1 MASNS
6 SDLNRSPLTKVRSH
20 NVNSQPQLVGKW
32 LGAQKDLQKLAP
44 ILAELSVYQR
54 ELDKAYPLLM
64 LKAISLKDDLLVVA
78 APSPSVAAKL
88 RQSTPSLLAAINVAC
103 EISPDTRGRKVN
115 RIRFKPQMGF
125 SAGRSYSGNTKNNVN
140 NATTTSQV
148 RYAVTLPAESITIA
162 QHIIEEC
169 GNEKLKL
176 ALTRLLK
183 LQQKKSAQSMK

>member
-6 SDLNRSPLTKVRSH
+6 SDLNRSPLTYVQSH
-20 NVNSQPQLVGKW
+20 SVTTQPQLVGKW

-54 ELDKAYPLLM
+54 ELDKAHPLLM

-78 APSPSVAAKL
+78 TPSPSVAAKL
-88 RQSTPSLLAAINVAC
+88 RQSTPSLLAAINAAC

-125 SAGRSYSGNTKNNVN
+125 SSVRSHSGTLKGS
-140 NATTTSQV
+140 ATGTTTTNRP
-148 RYAVTLPAESITIA
+148 RYAVTLPAGSIAIA
-162 QHIIEEC
+162 ENIIEHCEHDR
-169 GNEKLKL
+169 LKL
-176 ALTRLLK
+176 ALTRLLRM
-183 LQQKKSAQSMK
+183 QQKTSAFRK

>member
-6 SDLNRSPLTKVRSH
+6 SDLNRSPLNYVQSQAVTT
-20 NVNSQPQLVGKW
+20 QPQAVGKW

-54 ELDKAYPLLM
+54 ELDKAHPLLM
-64 LKAISLKDDLLVVA
+64 LKAISLKDDLLVVI

-88 RQSTPSLLAAINVAC
+88 RQSTPSLLAAINAAC

-125 SAGRSYSGNTKNNVN
+125 SSGRLYSGTLKNSNSSV
-140 NATTTSQV
+140 ATERRPLYTVALPADS
-148 RYAVTLPAESITIA
+148 VTIAESI
-162 QHIIEEC
+162 IEHCEH
-169 GNEKLKL
+169 EKLKL
-176 ALTRLLK
+176 ALTKLLNM
-183 LQQKKSAQSMK
+183 QRKKTAILK

>member
-1 MASNS
+1 MAANS

-54 ELDKAYPLLM
+54 ELDKAHPLLM

-125 SAGRSYSGNTKNNVN
+125 SAGRSYSGNMKNNV
-140 NATTTSQV
+140 SQSPTAGRV
-148 RYAVTLPAESITIA
+148 QYAVALPADSIAIA
-162 QHIIEEC
+162 QNIIEEC
-169 GNEKLKL
+169 GHDKLKL

-183 LQQKKSAQSMK
+183 SQQKRSIQSA

>member
-6 SDLNRSPLTKVRSH
+6 SDLKRSPLTYVRSQP
-20 NVNSQPQLVGKW
+20 VTTQPQLVGKW

-54 ELDKAYPLLM
+54 ELDKAHPLLM
-64 LKAISLKDDLLVVA
+64 LRAISLKDDLLVVA
-78 APSPSVAAKL
+78 TPSPSVAAKL
-88 RQSTPSLLAAINVAC
+88 RQSTPSLLTAINAAC

-125 SAGRSYSGNTKNNVN
+125 SSVRPYSGTSKGSATGA
-140 NATTTSQV
+140 ATTNRP
-148 RYAVTLPAESITIA
+148 RYAVALPADSIAIAESI
-162 QHIIEEC
+162 IEHCEHDR
-169 GNEKLKL
+169 LKL

-183 LQQKKSAQSMK
+183 MQHKTSAIRK

>member
-6 SDLNRSPLTKVRSH
+6 SDLNRSPLTKVRSQ
-20 NVNSQPQLVGKW
+20 NVNTQPQLVGTW

-54 ELDKAYPLLM
+54 ELDKAHPLLM
-64 LKAISLKDDLLVVA
+64 LRAISLKDDLLVVA

-103 EISPDTRGRKVN
+103 EISPDTKGRKVN

-125 SAGRSYSGNTKNNVN
+125 SAGRSHSGNSKNSLSHPSTVGRP
-140 NATTTSQV
+140 
-148 RYAVTLPAESITIA
+148 RYSVALPANSVAIA
-162 QHIIEEC
+162 QNIIEEC

-183 LQQKKSAQSMK
+183 MQKEKSAKST

>member
-6 SDLNRSPLTKVRSH
+6 SDLKRSPLTYVRSQP
-20 NVNSQPQLVGKW
+20 VTTQPQLVGKW

-54 ELDKAYPLLM
+54 ELDKAHPLLM

-78 APSPSVAAKL
+78 TPSPSVAAKL
-88 RQSTPSLLAAINVAC
+88 RQSTPSLLAAINAAC

-125 SAGRSYSGNTKNNVN
+125 SSVRPYSGTSKASGSTLATVSRHRYNV
-140 NATTTSQV
+140 A
-148 RYAVTLPAESITIA
+148 LPADSITIA
-162 QHIIEEC
+162 ENIIEHCEH
-169 GNEKLKL
+169 EKLKL
-176 ALTRLLK
+176 ALTRLLN
-183 LQQKKSAQSMK
+183 LQRKKSFSLR